1 MQGAQ
6 TTRLGVHGNPSSAGS
21 SKTSKKMVEF
31 RITHPDKSVYLLT
44 LPSNCTGQECLDE
57 VSGPIFILMNI
68 ASSCCNNN

>member
-6 TTRLGVHGNPSSAGS
+6 RNRLGVHGNPTSL
-21 SKTSKKMVEF
+21 KTSKKMVEF

-57 VSGPIFILMNI
+57 VSGL
-68 ASSCCNNN
+68 SYKHR